1 MQTKEE
7 RDAMLAAQA
16 PTADS
21 KAILSD
27 DTTQIVVQG
36 PDGELIDWASR
47 KGFGFQQQKLAYP
60 SRPGFARYWFNDEPD
75 RVATARAAGWTPVS
89 DEKGIPVSRV
99 VDKNTG
105 MKAYLHEI
113 PEAWYKA
120 DLQAAQ
126 KRADD
131 IERGL
136 RGGNAPG
143 QDGSIPGVDSK
154 NFYGGVKIGR
164 KATG

>member
-7 RDAMLAAQA
+7 RDAAAVA
-16 PTADS
+16 SEPNDP
-21 KAILSD
+21 KAILSAD
-27 DTTQIVVQG
+27 PTQILVQG
-36 PDGELIDWASR
+36 PDGEIISWENR

-60 SRPGFARYWFNDEPD
+60 TRQGFTRYWFNDEPD
-75 RVATARAAGWTPVS
+75 RISTARAAGWTPVLDS
-89 DEKGIPVSRV
+89 KGAPEARV

-105 MKAYLHEI
+105 MKGYLHEI
-113 PEAWYKA
+113 PTPWYKA
-120 DLQAAQ
+120 DLQLAQ
-126 KRADD
+126 KRAD
-131 IERGL
+131 EVEHAL

-143 QDGSIPGVDSK
+143 TDGQTPGVEGK